1 MTLKGMAE
9 SFSEIGVPV
18 FLADIKG
25 GVSGLAQAVV
35 MSDGFQKRLDKL
47 GVKDFKLDAC
57 LVCFFDV
64 YGKHGHPVRTT
75 ISEIGPELLARLLE
89 LNDTQAVVLLIIFRI
104 ADDSGLLLID
114 LKDLRSMA
122 QYVGDHAAD
131 YKTKYGNIAAQSI
144 GAIQRALLK
153 LEDQGGDIFFGELAL
168 DIKDWLT
175 TAPDGRGMINILH
188 CVELFQQPLLYSTFL
203 LWMLSELYNLL
214 L

>member
-9 SFSEIGVPV
+9 SFSEIEVPV

-25 GVSGLAQAVV
+25 GVSGLAQAGV

-47 GVKDFKLDAC
+47 GVKDFKLDAYP
-57 LVCFFDV
+57 VCFFDV

-75 ISEIGPELLARLLE
+75 ISEIGPELLARLLG
-89 LNDTQAVVLLIIFRI
+89 LNDTKAVVLLIIFRI

-131 YKTKYGNIAAQSI
+131 YKTKYGNIVAQSI

-168 DIKDWLT
+168 DIKNWLT
-175 TAPDGRGMINILH
+175 TAPDGRGMINILY

-214 L
+214 P